1 MSFND
6 TTKQSERQ
14 QKGFILFRNSQF
26 LMPLQFCSST
36 LLLTSTVQLL
46 RAEEKRKGEKE
57 HLTEREP
64 KKGIG
69 SYTKCIPSQNFS
81 PPVCCV
87 RIYSQSNIPHNKN
100 THTRDQPEKFSH
112 AYRFKHSHTQTK
124 KNHTFIKDY
133 KNLSPQNI
141 ENHINS
147 VPNHNHLCWVP
158 FSIYTLFISI
168 F

>member
-26 LMPLQFCSST
+26 LMALQFCSST

-46 RAEEKRKGEKE
+46 RAEEKRKGERKE

-69 SYTKCIPSQNFS
+69 SYTKCIPS
-81 PPVCCV
+81 
-87 RIYSQSNIPHNKN
+87 
-100 THTRDQPEKFSH
+100 
-112 AYRFKHSHTQTK
+112 
-124 KNHTFIKDY
+124 
-133 KNLSPQNI
+133 
-141 ENHINS
+141 
-147 VPNHNHLCWVP
+147 
-158 FSIYTLFISI
+158 
-168 F
+168 